1 MVNFTHFQTFR
12 KFLKNLLIGTKV
24 FYYCTR
30 LISIKTA
37 IEELLTMKFLLNPSM
52 IQMAHCYS

>member
-37 IEELLTMKFLLNPSM
+37 IEELLTMKLPSKSKHDTNGSLL
-52 IQMAHCYS
+52 